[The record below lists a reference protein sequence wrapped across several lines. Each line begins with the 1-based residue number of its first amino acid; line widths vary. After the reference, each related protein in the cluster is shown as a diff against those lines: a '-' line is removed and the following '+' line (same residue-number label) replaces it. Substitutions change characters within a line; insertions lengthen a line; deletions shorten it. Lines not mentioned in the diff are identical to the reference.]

1 MADSAYSGDLGA
13 SVVELNAANAV
24 DYLKRRGMELDHPRI
39 SELGGGVSNTVL
51 LVESGAPP
59 FVLKQA
65 LGKLRVEQEWLADRN
80 RVFRESAA
88 LERLSGQLPRGSL
101 PEVLFVDQENFAFA
115 MSAAPAA
122 AACWKDLLLRGE
134 VRVETAQQVGGLL
147 ARIVSSTWRQADW
160 EREFADQTIFTQLRI
175 DPYYRATALRHSDL
189 EPRAIRLIA
198 ESGARRMSLTHGDWS
213 PKNFLVDGDRVM
225 AIDFEV
231 IHYGD
236 PSFDTAFMLNH
247 FLLKSFYRPQWTELY
262 AAAAAGFW
270 RTFVS
275 GIPQEAF
282 WIEQATL
289 QHLGWL
295 LLARVDGKSPAEYIR
310 GPELENRVR
319 QFAREWILSPPVSV
333 ERAIERLPFNP
344 TR

>member
-1 MADSAYSGDLGA
+1 
-13 SVVELNAANAV
+13 VVELNAANAV

-147 ARIVSSTWRQADW
+147 ARD
-160 EREFADQTIFTQLRI
+160 
-175 DPYYRATALRHSDL
+175 LRHVIDAGKRGL
-189 EPRAIRLIA
+189 V
-198 ESGARRMSLTHGDWS
+198 SGDAMAADAHGMGVFHAQLLDACRRF
-213 PKNFLVDGDRVM
+213 FLVGWRLGLRKRRGG
-225 AIDFEV
+225 AE
-231 IHYGD
+231 G
-236 PSFDTAFMLNH
+236 
-247 FLLKSFYRPQWTELY
+247 KRRTE
-262 AAAAAGFW
+262 
-270 RTFVS
+270 
-275 GIPQEAF
+275 
-282 WIEQATL
+282 
-289 QHLGWL
+289 
-295 LLARVDGKSPAEYIR
+295 K
-310 GPELENRVR
+310 
-319 QFAREWILSPPVSV
+319 
-333 ERAIERLPFNP
+333 
-344 TR
+344 